1 MISVKDA
8 KGTQYDAAKHS
19 GVYGLKKITEAE
31 SKRTTVC
38 YSYFQP
44 DGGAEMSAS
53 DKERV
58 YYVVKGSITVN
69 GPNESHVLNTG
80 DLIYIAPGEERD
92 MIINDGKPA
101 EVLVFIVTP

>member
-8 KGTQYDAAKHS
+8 QGTQYEAAKHS
-19 GVYGLKKITEAE
+19 EVFGLQKVTEAQTQ
-31 SKRTTVC
+31 RTTVC

-44 DGGAEMSAS
+44 NGGAEMSAS
-53 DKERV
+53 PKERV

-69 GPNESHVLNTG
+69 GPDETHVLNKG
-80 DLIYIAPGEERD
+80 DMIYIAPGEERD
-92 MIINDGKPA
+92 MVINDGKPA

>member
-8 KGTQYDAAKHS
+8 QGTTYEAAKHWE
-19 GVYGLKKITEAE
+19 VYGLQKITEAQ

-44 DGGAEMSAS
+44 NGGAEMSS
-53 DKERV
+53 SPKERV
-58 YYVVKGSITVN
+58 YYVVKGSITVR
-69 GPNESHVLNTG
+69 GKDEEHVLNEG

-92 MIINDGKPA
+92 MVINNGKPA

>member
-8 KGTQYDAAKHS
+8 QGTTYEAAKHWE
-19 GVYGLKKITEAE
+19 VYGLQKITEAQ

-44 DGGAEMSAS
+44 NGGAEMSS
-53 DKERV
+53 SPKERV
-58 YYVVKGSITVN
+58 YYVVKGSITVS
-69 GPNESHVLNTG
+69 GPKEKHVLNQG

-92 MIINDGKPA
+92 MSINNGKPA
-101 EVLVFIVTP
+101 EVLVFIITP